1 MCRGKSTAA
10 LSMSLHCLHTLPGI
24 GWTSR
29 VSRHAISFA
38 IRNLYEEMDVFRWAA
53 HGSALRDAPAQRL
66 WAARSR
72 DDESLFR
79 AAEKSADA
87 WFDLRECC
95 NEDAA
100 ARSMHVH
107 RPRHAARDKSA

>member
-1 MCRGKSTAA
+1 
-10 LSMSLHCLHTLPGI
+10 MSLHCLHTLPGI

-66 WAARSR
+66 RAAQSH
-72 DDESLFR
+72 DGEWLFR
-79 AAEKSADA
+79 AVEKSADA
-87 WFDLRECC
+87 RFDLRECC
-95 NEDAA
+95 NEGAMVRVDACA
-100 ARSMHVH
+100 STATCC
-107 RPRHAARDKSA
+107 A